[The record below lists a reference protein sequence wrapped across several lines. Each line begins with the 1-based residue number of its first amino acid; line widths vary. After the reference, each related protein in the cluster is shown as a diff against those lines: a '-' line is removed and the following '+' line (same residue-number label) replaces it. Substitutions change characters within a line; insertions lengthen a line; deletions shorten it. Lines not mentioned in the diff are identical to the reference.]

1 MGNFIVTHQM
11 LFTTINQMREET
23 VFSKKKKNACY
34 HSTGERASIS
44 HNINTCLRLHRFPSL
59 HQNISYPPSPGQVGL
74 FGPLS

>member
-1 MGNFIVTHQM
+1 MGDFIVTHQM

-23 VFSKKKKNACY
+23 VFSKKKNACY